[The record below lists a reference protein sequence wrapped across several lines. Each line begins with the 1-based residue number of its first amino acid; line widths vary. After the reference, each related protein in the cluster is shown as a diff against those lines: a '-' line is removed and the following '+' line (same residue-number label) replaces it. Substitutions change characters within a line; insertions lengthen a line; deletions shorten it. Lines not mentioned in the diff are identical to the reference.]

1 MVQARSR
8 LVAIAAIVAAMV
20 LAAAGSLRGGA
31 QDATPMAGA
40 GMAAIPNHIH
50 QGTCDNLSPDILVP
64 LADAQFT
71 TSVGAA
77 GTPTAGTPMADAATP
92 IAGMGT
98 PVADMASPMASPI
111 AATVAG
117 EMTVGSAAI
126 PVAVGV
132 TQIDLTINDLLAS
145 SHAIN
150 AHDPNDPS
158 RFIACGTIGG
168 TPDADG
174 NLFVG
179 LQELNGS
186 GHSGVAWLLSRDTGT
201 TVTVFIAA
209 YGTTGGGLIDDGAM
223 ATPTA

>member
-8 LVAIAAIVAAMV
+8 LVAIAAIVAA
-20 LAAAGSLRGGA
+20 LALVVAGSTRGGA

-40 GMAAIPNHIH
+40 GMAPIPNHIH
-50 QGTCDNLSPDILVP
+50 EGTCDNLTPDILVP

-77 GTPTAGTPMADAATP
+77 GTPMADAASP
-92 IAGMGT
+92 VADMGT
-98 PVADMASPMASPI
+98 PVADMATPIASPMASPI

-117 EMTVGSAAI
+117 EMTGGSAAI

-168 TPDADG
+168 APDADG

-209 YGTTGGGLIDDGAM
+209 SGTTGGGMTDDGGM